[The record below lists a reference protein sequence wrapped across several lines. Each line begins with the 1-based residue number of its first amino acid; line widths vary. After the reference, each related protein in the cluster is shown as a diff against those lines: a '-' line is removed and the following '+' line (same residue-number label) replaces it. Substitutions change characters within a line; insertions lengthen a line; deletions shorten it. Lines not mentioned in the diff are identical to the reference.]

1 MNTAP
6 FSMVYF
12 STQPIRIAEAVAAGV
27 DTAMVDCEYIGK
39 VDRQAGADTQ
49 INHDTIDDLRR
60 VRNAPRPALPAAS
73 TAFTTHLRE
82 RSGSHRRRRRRNLPA
97 DGSPLKRSE

>member
-60 VRNAPRPALPAAS
+60 VRECTAAHVACRINRVHQS
-73 TAFTTHLRE
+73 TAR
-82 RSGSHRRRRRRNLPA
+82 G
-97 DGSPLKRSE
+97 

>member
-6 FSMVYF
+6 FSMIYF

-27 DTAMVDCEYIGK
+27 DTAMVDCEYMGK

-60 VRNAPRPALPAAS
+60 VRECTGARVACRINRFHELHRARG
-73 TAFTTHLRE
+73 R
-82 RSGSHRRRRRRNLPA
+82 GGHRRRRRRNLPA
-97 DGSPLKRSE
+97 HGPHR